1 MYKSFVFAIIFIL
14 FASVN
19 LSSQTAED
27 IVKHSIEARGGQ
39 SKIDSIKS
47 FILTGTQVLT
57 GMEIK
62 TKIFEIRPDS
72 LRTETE
78 SDGQNVIL
86 VSNGKN
92 AWVKIEDEVTQI
104 SVKLFSKKNIFPGMI
119 INGPF
124 LNASKDAKS
133 AKYYL
138 KDSVI
143 IKKRK
148 AYKIKMKMFDST
160 ESYSIVCYI
169 SADDHTLMKTVMPLN
184 KQSPKNTV
192 EIMYE
197 EYRWIDGINF
207 PHLVTIANNH
217 SKYIFKVDTLKLNPK
232 IDIKLFGKLK
242 ED

>member
-1 MYKSFVFAIIFIL
+1 MHKSFVFAIILVL
-14 FASVN
+14 FTSNN
-19 LSSQTAED
+19 LSAQTAED
-27 IVKHSIEARGGQ
+27 IVKHSIEARGGE

-47 FILTGTQVLT
+47 FVLTGTNILS

-62 TKIFEIRPDS
+62 TKIYEIRPDS
-72 LRTETE
+72 LRTESE
-78 SDGQNVIL
+78 SDGQKVIL

-104 SVKLFSKKNIFPGMI
+104 SVKLFSEKNIYPGMI
-119 INGPF
+119 IDGPF
-124 LNASKDAKS
+124 LNAAKEAKS
-133 AKYYL
+133 VKYYL

-160 ESYSIVCYI
+160 ESHNIVCYI
-169 SADDHTLMKTVMPLN
+169 SSDDHTLIKTVMPLN
-184 KQSPKNTV
+184 NQSPDNTV

-207 PHLVTIANNH
+207 PHLITVANKH
-217 SKYIFKVDTLKLNPK
+217 SKYIFKVHKLKLNPA
-232 IDIKLFGKLK
+232 IDIELFGEPK